1 MHGTAPLQDT
11 APEARRRMIVRQARN
26 RFASK
31 GYSGTKMELVAREAG
46 VSTATLYALF
56 SGKAELFEAVID
68 DAADDFAN
76 QMAGIGT
83 LDGETRASLTE
94 VGMAYADFMSDPFV
108 RGVFRMVM
116 AERTRFQPVALRF
129 FERGRVVFG
138 ASLIGILERLSR
150 AGELGTIAHPSW
162 AAGHLM
168 GMIEHP
174 VFFVPLVTGD
184 EVHVRRSN
192 SQIVADAIETFLARY
207 GT

>member
-46 VSTATLYALF
+46 VSTA
-56 SGKAELFEAVID
+56 
-68 DAADDFAN
+68 
-76 QMAGIGT
+76 GIGT
-83 LDGETRASLTE
+83 LDGGTRASLTE